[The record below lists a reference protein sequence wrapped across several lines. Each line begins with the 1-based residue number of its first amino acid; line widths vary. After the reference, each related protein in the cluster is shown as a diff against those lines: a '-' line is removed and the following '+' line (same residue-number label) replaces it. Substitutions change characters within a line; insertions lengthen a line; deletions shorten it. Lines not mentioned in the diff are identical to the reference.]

1 MAQIKIAAIMRAGAF
16 SPNHIGNDASILSN
30 VAEQLRRRGCE
41 VNIYSEEQ
49 LNAGAVTE
57 PVVINM
63 CREQRSL
70 RVLDGMQELGVTVIN
85 SPAGIANCIRE
96 RQTRILVGSNIP
108 FPESVI
114 TSTDVVIRD
123 ELARRGVDKCWIKRA
138 DNYAMH
144 KEDVSYVRTPD
155 EAQEVLQEY
164 FLRGIT
170 RAVISRHVKGDIV
183 KFYGV
188 LGSPFFYW
196 YFPYDPDHHADI
208 ADSEKS
214 GIMEESLRELCTA
227 AARELNVMV
236 YGGDAVI
243 DPQGNITLID
253 FNDWPSFAPCR
264 SAAATAIAK
273 AVMALV
279 KPRRTA
285 RTAQVQSSDGT
296 TK

>member
-1 MAQIKIAAIMRAGAF
+1 MRAGAF
-16 SPNHIGNDASILSN
+16 SPNHIANDASILSN

-41 VNIYSEEQ
+41 VNVYSEEQ

-70 RVLDGMQELGVTVIN
+70 RVLGEMQRDGVTVVN
-85 SPAGIANCIRE
+85 SPAGIADCIRE
-96 RQTRILVGSNIP
+96 RQTRILIGSNIP

-114 TSTDVVIRD
+114 TSTDVVIKD
-123 ELARRGVDKCWIKRA
+123 ELKRRGIDKCWIKRA

-144 KEDVSYVRTPD
+144 KEDVSYVRTPQ

-188 LGSPFFYW
+188 QGSSFFHW
-196 YFPYDPDHHADI
+196 YFPYDPDHHIDI
-208 ADSEKS
+208 SDAGRSGRIETDLKS
-214 GIMEESLRELCTA
+214 ICSQA
-227 AARELNVMV
+227 AAELNVMV

-243 DPQGNITLID
+243 DADGNITLID

-264 SAAATAIAK
+264 AAAATAIAK
-273 AVMALV
+273 AVMAMV
-279 KPRRTA
+279 KPRR
-285 RTAQVQSSDGT
+285 RTSSSGSAV
-296 TK
+296 

>member
-1 MAQIKIAAIMRAGAF
+1 MRAGAF
-16 SPNHIGNDASILSN
+16 SPNHIANDASILSN

-41 VNIYSEEQ
+41 VNVYSEEQ

-57 PVVINM
+57 QVVINM

-70 RVLDGMQELGVTVIN
+70 RVLERMQAEGATVVN
-85 SPAGIANCIRE
+85 SPAGIADCIRE
-96 RQTRILVGSNIP
+96 RQTRILIGSNIP

-114 TSTDVVIRD
+114 TSTDVVIKD
-123 ELARRGVDKCWIKRA
+123 ELVRRGIDKCWIKRG

-164 FLRGIT
+164 FLRGIS

-188 LGSPFFYW
+188 LGSSFFYW
-196 YFPYDPDHHADI
+196 YFPYDPNHHTSAD
-208 ADSEKS
+208 AESSKNLEA
-214 GIMEESLRELCTA
+214 SLRQLCTN

-236 YGGDAVI
+236 YGGDAMI
-243 DPQGNITLID
+243 DAQGNITLID

-264 SAAATAIAK
+264 AAAATAIAK

-279 KPRRTA
+279 KPRRSAKPTDNILRETPA
-285 RTAQVQSSDGT
+285 
-296 TK
+296 K

>member
-16 SPNHIGNDASILSN
+16 SPNHIANDASILSN

-41 VNIYSEEQ
+41 VNVYSEEQ

-63 CREQRSL
+63 CREKRSL
-70 RVLDGMQELGVTVIN
+70 RILAEMQEQGVTVVN
-85 SPAGIANCIRE
+85 SPSGIADCVRE
-96 RQTRILVGSNIP
+96 RQTRILIGSNIP

-123 ELARRGVDKCWIKRA
+123 ELERRGIDKCWIKRA

-144 KEDVSYVRTPD
+144 KEDVSYVRTPQ

-188 LGSPFFYW
+188 QGSTFFHW
-196 YFPYDPDHHADI
+196 YFPYDSDHHIDTSDPGRSARI
-208 ADSEKS
+208 ESELKS
-214 GIMEESLRELCTA
+214 ICASA
-227 AARELNVMV
+227 ATELNVMV

-243 DPQGNITLID
+243 DPDGKITLID

-264 SAAATAIAK
+264 AAAATAIAK

-279 KPRRTA
+279 KPRR
-285 RTAQVQSSDGT
+285 SSSLT
-296 TK
+296 TPV

>member
-16 SPNHIGNDASILSN
+16 SPNHIGNDASILSG

-41 VNIYSEEQ
+41 VNVYSEEQ
-49 LNAGAVTE
+49 LNAGAVSE

-70 RVLDGMQELGVTVIN
+70 KLLEQMERDGKTVIN
-85 SPAGIANCIRE
+85 SPQGIADCIRE
-96 RQTRILVGSNIP
+96 RQTRIFIGSNIP

-114 TSTDVVIRD
+114 TSTDVVIKG
-123 ELARRGVDKCWIKRA
+123 ELERRGIDKCWIKRA

-170 RAVISRHVKGDIV
+170 RAVITRHVKGDIV

-188 LGSPFFYW
+188 LDSSFFYW
-196 YFPYDPDHHADI
+196 YFPYDPDHHQPADPEASAAI
-208 ADSEKS
+208 
-214 GIMEESLRELCTA
+214 ESRLRRLCTA
-227 AARELNVMV
+227 AATELNVMV

-243 DPQGNITLID
+243 DTGGRITLID

-264 SAAATAIAK
+264 AAAATAIAK
-273 AVMALV
+273 AVMGRV
-279 KPRRTA
+279 KPRR
-285 RTAQVQSSDGT
+285 GT
-296 TK
+296 SRIV

>member
-1 MAQIKIAAIMRAGAF
+1 MRAGAF
-16 SPNHIGNDASILSN
+16 SPNHIGNDASILST

-41 VNIYSEEQ
+41 VNVYSEEQ

-70 RVLDGMQELGVTVIN
+70 RVLEEMQQRGVTVVN
-85 SPAGIANCIRE
+85 APAGIADCIRE
-96 RQTRILVGSNIP
+96 RQTRILIGSNIP

-114 TSTDVVIRD
+114 TSTDVVIKD
-123 ELARRGVDKCWIKRA
+123 ELVRRGIDKCWVKRG

-164 FLRGIT
+164 FLRGIS
-170 RAVISRHVKGDIV
+170 RAVITRHVKGDIV

-188 LGSPFFYW
+188 LGSSFFYW
-196 YFPYDPDHHADI
+196 YFPYDPDHFASADPD
-208 ADSEKS
+208 DSKS
-214 GIMEESLRELCTA
+214 IEAALKQLCSN

-243 DPQGNITLID
+243 DSAGNITLID

-264 SAAATAIAK
+264 AAAATAIAK

-279 KPRRTA
+279 KPRRSAKPAVAPGRETSA
-285 RTAQVQSSDGT
+285 N
-296 TK
+296 

>member
-1 MAQIKIAAIMRAGAF
+1 MRAGAF
-16 SPNHIGNDASILSN
+16 SPNHIANDASILSN

-41 VNIYSEEQ
+41 VNVYSEER
-49 LNAGAVTE
+49 LNAGEVTE

-70 RVLDGMQELGVTVIN
+70 RLLEEMQDRGVVVIN
-85 SPAGIANCIRE
+85 APSGIADCIRE
-96 RQTRILVGSNIP
+96 RQTRIFIGSNIP

-123 ELARRGVDKCWIKRA
+123 ELERRGIDKCWIKRA

-144 KEDVSYVRTPD
+144 KEDVSYVRTPQ

-170 RAVISRHVKGDIV
+170 RAVISRHVKGDII

-188 LGSPFFYW
+188 QGSTFFYW
-196 YFPYDPDHHADI
+196 YFPYDYDHHIDTSDQDRSRHI
-208 ADSEKS
+208 ESELKS
-214 GIMEESLRELCTA
+214 ICASA
-227 AARELNVMV
+227 AAELNVMV

-243 DPQGNITLID
+243 DADGRITLID

-264 SAAATAIAK
+264 AAAATAIAK

-279 KPRRTA
+279 KSRRSA
-285 RTAQVQSSDGT
+285 SSSI
-296 TK
+296 

>member
-1 MAQIKIAAIMRAGAF
+1 MAQIRIAAIMRAGAF
-16 SPNHIGNDASILSN
+16 SPNHIGNDASILSG

-41 VNIYSEEQ
+41 VNVYSEEQ

-63 CREQRSL
+63 CRERRSL
-70 RVLDGMQELGVTVIN
+70 ATLEAMQEAGAIVIN
-85 SPAGIANCIRE
+85 SPAGIADCIRE
-96 RQTRILVGSNIP
+96 RQTRILIGSRLP

-114 TSTDVVIRD
+114 SGTDVVVRD
-123 ELARRGVDKCWIKRA
+123 ELVRRGFTRCWVKRA

-155 EAQEVLQEY
+155 EVQEVLQEY

-170 RAVISRHVKGDIV
+170 RAVISRHVRGDVV

-196 YFPYDPDHHADI
+196 YFPHDTDRHPAPGTPEGK
-208 ADSEKS
+208 AV
-214 GIMEESLRELCTA
+214 EERLRPLCTE
-227 AARELNVMV
+227 AARVLDVMV

-243 DPQGNITLID
+243 DADGAITLID

-264 SAAATAIAK
+264 AEAAKAIAK
-273 AVMALV
+273 AVLAAV
-279 KPRRTA
+279 KL
-285 RTAQVQSSDGT
+285 
-296 TK
+296 KMK